1 MLAALVRAD
10 VRFVVVGGVAVVL
23 QGYPRLTADLDLAID
38 LDEAPLRR
46 ALDALEELGLVPLLP
61 VSSRDF
67 ADPVQRAQWVDERDL
82 RVFTMHDRA
91 DPLRQV
97 DLFAEDPIPFE
108 DLWSRAMVV
117 DLDGVSIRVASVDDL
132 ITMETMAGR
141 PRDLEDI
148 QALLVI
154 REQGD
159 G

>member
-1 MLAALVRAD
+1 VLAALVRAD

-117 DLDGVSIRVASVDDL
+117 DLDGVSIRVAAVDDL
-132 ITMETMAGR
+132 ITMRAMAGR